1 MSFNRYSVR
10 KGEVTSKIFVYVHSN
25 QGPALPVADVT
36 EDFVEMYNG
45 KELRL
50 IANKKVYR
58 VKVEEVEE

>member
-1 MSFNRYSVR
+1 MSLNRYSVR
-10 KGEVTSKIFVYVHSN
+10 KGEITSKMFVCEHSN
-25 QGPALPVADVT
+25 QGPLPIADVT

>member
-1 MSFNRYSVR
+1 MSLNRYSIR
-10 KGEVTSKIFVYVHSN
+10 KGNVTSKIYVYEHTN
-25 QGPALPVADVT
+25 QGPLPVADVT